1 MSDAGPPAEELG
13 RWSSPD
19 ADTPLV
25 VLVPLG
31 SCEQHGPHL
40 PLDTDTRIAVAVA
53 TEVAGRRPRADARV
67 VVAPALSY
75 GASGEHEGFAGTLSI
90 GTDVLASV
98 LVELVRSAGA
108 EVRAVVAVNGH
119 GGNADGLRRAVAQL
133 QGEGRRLVVWSPRRP
148 DGGDLHAGHTETSV
162 LLALDRTLVRL
173 ERAVAGNLEPIE
185 RLAGPLRSG
194 GVRAVS
200 ASGVLGDPLG
210 ATAQQGRTIL
220 RAWCADL
227 EAVLHGLALG

>member
-1 MSDAGPPAEELG
+1 MPGAF
-13 RWSSPD
+13 
-19 ADTPLV
+19 
-25 VLVPLG
+25 
-31 SCEQHGPHL
+31 
-40 PLDTDTRIAVAVA
+40 
-53 TEVAGRRPRADARV
+53 AGRAFH
-67 VVAPALSY
+67 S
-75 GASGEHEGFAGTLSI
+75 FAGTLSF
-90 GTDVLASV
+90 GNEVVESM
-98 LVELVRSAGA
+98 LVELVRSADWSSG
-108 EVRAVVAVNGH
+108 VVLVNGH
-119 GGNADGLRRAVAQL
+119 GGNAEPIRRAVQRL
-133 QGEGRRLVVWSPRRP
+133 TSERRRVLPWFPHVSGA
-148 DGGDLHAGHTETSV
+148 DAHAGHTETSV